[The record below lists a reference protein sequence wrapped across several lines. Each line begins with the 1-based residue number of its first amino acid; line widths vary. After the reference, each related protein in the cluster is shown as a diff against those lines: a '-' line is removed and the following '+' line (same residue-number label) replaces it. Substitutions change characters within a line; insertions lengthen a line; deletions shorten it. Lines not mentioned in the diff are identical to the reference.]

1 MQLTSPRNRGDVI
14 HSAPAIVRKNAMIS
28 DGKIPS
34 GSNPYLKAVAIVA
47 SLFVLLAISTSIFL
61 LGVRAS
67 QAQTASSSISAP
79 PTLSLAA
86 QAIGIKRC
94 FAAIDATAR
103 RATKGATRQDILI
116 DWYRLSPDTGPSF
129 SMTGMEF
136 NNEPVVLS
144 LAAMPTGNN
153 QCTVFAEQIT
163 TSRLA
168 CPAFA
173 AAELAGYAANSLL
186 PSISVYVHP
195 NRPAETISLVSAKSG
210 CLMIRRQATFD
221 WGK

>member
-1 MQLTSPRNRGDVI
+1 M
-14 HSAPAIVRKNAMIS
+14 MIS
-28 DGKIPS
+28 DARTFWADSHLFKVV
-34 GSNPYLKAVAIVA
+34 AVLA
-47 SLFVLLAISTSIFL
+47 SLFGLLALCVGMFL
-61 LGVRAS
+61 FGVRAS
-67 QAQTASSSISAP
+67 QAQTASSAAPSP

-116 DWYRLSPDTGPSF
+116 DWYRLSPDSGPSF

-136 NNEPVVLS
+136 NNEPVILS

-153 QCTVFAEQIT
+153 QCTVFAEQIST
-163 TSRLA
+163 TARS
-168 CPAFA
+168 CVAFA
-173 AAELAGYAANSLL
+173 AAELPGYVSNMLL

-195 NRPAETISLVSAKSG
+195 NRPTETISLVNLKTG
-210 CLMIRRQATFD
+210 CLAIKRQATFD

>member
-1 MQLTSPRNRGDVI
+1 MTSPRNRGDVI
-14 HSAPAIVRKNAMIS
+14 HSPTAIFWKSTMIS
-28 DGKIPS
+28 NAETSSANSLIYKV
-34 GSNPYLKAVAIVA
+34 VAILA
-47 SLFVLLAISTSIFL
+47 SLLGLFALSAGMFVF
-61 LGVRAS
+61 GVRAS
-67 QAQTASSSISAP
+67 QAQTASNAGSAP

-116 DWYRLSPDTGPSF
+116 DWYRLSPDGGPSF

-136 NNEPVVLS
+136 NNNPVVLS

-153 QCTVFAEQIT
+153 QCTVFAEQISST
-163 TSRLA
+163 DLA
-168 CPAFA
+168 CGSFA
-173 AAELAGYAANSLL
+173 SSQLPGYQANSLL

-195 NRPAETISLVSAKSG
+195 NRATETISLVSAKTG
-210 CLMIRRQATFD
+210 CLIIRRQATFD